1 MRPDEETTGV
11 EPTGDDPVGGVEG
24 APADGT
30 ADAAGGATEQAA
42 DAVEHDLAALEE
54 RAGKADEYLDMARR
68 AQADFDNFRKRASRD
83 AAAAEERGVGRLA
96 RELIPALDNLEHALS
111 AIAALPDEDP
121 AHGVARGFALVRD
134 ELIAAFDRAGVTAE
148 SPLGEQFDPER
159 HEAIAQVQED
169 GAAAGQVVV
178 VHQAGYML
186 GSTVLRAARV
196 SVAG

>member
-1 MRPDEETTGV
+1 M
-11 EPTGDDPVGGVEG
+11 EPTGSGPVGEAPPGEAPVGDVES
-24 APADGT
+24 D
-30 ADAAGGATEQAA
+30 ATEQAA
-42 DAVEHDLAALEE
+42 EEVEHDLEALKE

-68 AQADFDNFRKRASRD
+68 AQADFENFRKRASRD

-96 RELIPALDNLEHALS
+96 RELISALDNLEHALA
-111 AIAALPDEDP
+111 AISALPEDDP

-134 ELIAAFDRAGVTAE
+134 ELIAGFDRAGVTIE
-148 SPLGEQFDPER
+148 QPLGESFDPER

-169 GAAAGQVVV
+169 GAKPGDVVA

>member
-1 MRPDEETTGV
+1 MRPDEETTGT
-11 EPTGDDPVGGVEG
+11 EPTGADPVGE
-24 APADGT
+24 APLEPAQAVDG
-30 ADAAGGATEQAA
+30 DVDATELAA
-42 DAVEHDLAALEE
+42 EEVEHDLEALKD

-68 AQADFDNFRKRASRD
+68 AQADFENFRKRASRD

-96 RELIPALDNLEHALS
+96 RELVSALDNLEHALA
-111 AIAALPDEDP
+111 AIAALPEGDP
-121 AHGVARGFALVRD
+121 AHDVARGFSLVRD
-134 ELIAAFDRAGVTAE
+134 ELLAGFDRAGVTIE
-148 SPLGEQFDPER
+148 QPLGEAFDPER

-169 GAAAGQVVV
+169 GAKPGEVVV